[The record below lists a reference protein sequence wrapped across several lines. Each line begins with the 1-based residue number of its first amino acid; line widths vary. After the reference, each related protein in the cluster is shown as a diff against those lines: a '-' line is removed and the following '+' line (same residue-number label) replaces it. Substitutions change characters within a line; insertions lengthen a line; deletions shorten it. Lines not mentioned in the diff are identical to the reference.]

1 MLNHPGDA
9 YLERLVRLTS
19 TVLETPIALISL
31 VDGDRQWFLSHHGL
45 DTTETPPEMAFCA
58 HTIASDETMVVPDA
72 RQDPRFCT
80 NPLVIHDPKICFY
93 AGAPLQS
100 RNGHNLGT
108 LCVIDRLPRHFS
120 GNQVRLL
127 EDLAQLVS
135 RELELRR
142 QAIVHPISGFVQ
154 RSSFLVQ
161 AEPEI
166 GRARLSG
173 QPLALLALQLDH
185 FSQVRHRWGQA
196 ASDQALRDVAAFLVL
211 RRQLRQSPLAGR
223 GRRSRPAH
231 RRHHPGGRGD
241 RGQAETQPA
250 LGRAPVHELR
260 DAAAAAAPSRDTD
273 R

>member
-1 MLNHPGDA
+1 VLNHPGDA

-127 EDLAQLVS
+127 EDLALLVS

-161 AEPEI
+161 AE
-166 GRARLSG
+166 
-173 QPLALLALQLDH
+173 
-185 FSQVRHRWGQA
+185 
-196 ASDQALRDVAAFLVL
+196 LRSV
-211 RRQLRQSPLAGR
+211 
-223 GRRSRPAH
+223 
-231 RRHHPGGRGD
+231 
-241 RGQAETQPA
+241 
-250 LGRAPVHELR
+250 APV
-260 DAAAAAAPSRDTD
+260 
-273 R
+273 